1 MEKNSIYIY
10 FKGSHPSMTK
20 TKHGFNITTEEN
32 PSGIGVA
39 ERRGRKL
46 WGTCFLLL
54 QGYSFWVFRFLCSL
68 SQSPTI
74 SLHSLWVPIW
84 AGPWG
89 CTLCSCGTDCVLF
102 FVPPRPPSSAPC
114 VVRTQW
120 RLDRETLQSCFLG
133 LVTWL
138 WNLTC
143 QPASG
148 TRWELNIVSAPM
160 WEEASGGLTSKP
172 ALSLFP
178 IFSD

>member
-1 MEKNSIYIY
+1 
-10 FKGSHPSMTK
+10 MTK

-32 PSGIGVA
+32 PSGIGVV

-54 QGYSFWVFRFLCSL
+54 QRYSFWVFRFLCSL
-68 SQSPTI
+68 SQSLTI
-74 SLHSLWVPIW
+74 SVHSLWVP
-84 AGPWG
+84 
-89 CTLCSCGTDCVLF
+89 DCVLF
-102 FVPPRPPSSAPC
+102 FVPPRPPSSALC